1 MRELMLKLLTYEPFE
16 KISGDEKTYI
26 DAVLAGDTNV
36 AQSFALYDE
45 LMNAFK
51 YFIVTERKAV
61 AESAIKINSDCL
73 EI

>member
-45 LMNAFK
+45 LMKAFMHFV
-51 YFIVTERKAV
+51 YTERKGKV
-61 AESAIKINSDCL
+61 YSGSVVKTKI
-73 EI
+73 

>member
-16 KISGDEKTYI
+16 VTSGDEKTYI

-45 LMNAFK
+45 LHCICRN
-51 YFIVTERKAV
+51 YFRKMYGT
-61 AESAIKINSDCL
+61 I
-73 EI
+73 

>member
-51 YFIVTERKAV
+51 YFIVTERKGKKGKVIAGDTTKLV
-61 AESAIKINSDCL
+61 S
-73 EI
+73 